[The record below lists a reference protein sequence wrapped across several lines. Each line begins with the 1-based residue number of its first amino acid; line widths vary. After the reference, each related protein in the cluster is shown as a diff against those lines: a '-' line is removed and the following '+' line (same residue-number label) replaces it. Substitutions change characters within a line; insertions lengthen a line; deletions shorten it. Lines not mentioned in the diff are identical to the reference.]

1 MKHLIVSVAGLGFA
15 DVLRHWEGRLGGL
28 SFRPAESVFPAVTC
42 TAQASF
48 RTGLLPR
55 EHGMVSNGVFLRSLL
70 RPSFWEQ
77 SAALVRGPRIWE
89 AARRAGRTV
98 GILFWQQS
106 LGEAADVVVSP
117 APIHKHGG
125 GTILGCS
132 VRPAELG
139 AKLEAS
145 FGAFPLFRYW
155 GPLASSKIGDAVAG
169 YAEAVAR
176 GADPDDLFV
185 YLPTLDYDLQRFGP
199 EDARAGKAFAAAA
212 SQLSRLAA
220 LAEKAGAEFTAFGDY
235 AITQVTAPPAFPNRL
250 LREKGFFL
258 TRGVKGMAYPDIFFS
273 KAFAMADHEI
283 AHVYVRNPGDV
294 AAVADLFRAS
304 GEYAEVAERTPSAE
318 WGAATAGE
326 ILLVAK
332 EGSWCAYPWWTDP
345 REAPD
350 FAGHVDIHNKP
361 GYDPCE
367 LFFERGLRFPP
378 PTARDASRIRGT
390 HGRKCGIAW
399 ASTCVKDA
407 ESLVA
412 LARAVPL

>member
-1 MKHLIVSVAGLGFA
+1 MLLAMKHLIASVAGLGFE
-15 DVLRHWEGRLGGL
+15 DVLRHWNGSLGDL
-28 SFRPAESVFPAVTC
+28 SFQSAKSVFPAVTC

-55 EHGMVSNGVFLRSLL
+55 EHGMVANGLFFRDLL

-77 SAALVRGPRIWE
+77 SAALVAGPRIWD

-98 GILFWQQS
+98 ALLFWQQS

-132 VRPAELG
+132 VRPAELA

-155 GPLASSKIGDAVAG
+155 GPLASSKIGDAVTD

-176 GADPDDLFV
+176 EEDPDDLLV

-199 EDARAGKAFAAAA
+199 EDARAAKAFDAAGQ
-212 SQLSRLAA
+212 QLSRLAA
-220 LAEKAGAEFTAFGDY
+220 LAEKAGAALTVFGDY
-235 AITQVTAPPAFPNRL
+235 AIRPVAAPPAFPNRL

-258 TRGVKGMAYPDIFFS
+258 VREVKGMAYPDIYFS
-273 KAFAMADHEI
+273 RAFALADHEI
-283 AHVYVRNPGDV
+283 AHVYVRDPSDIP
-294 AAVADLFRAS
+294 AVADLFRAS
-304 GEYAEVAERTPSAE
+304 GDYAEVAERTPSAE

-332 EGSWCAYPWWTDP
+332 EGSWCAYPWWTDG

-361 GYDPCE
+361 GFDPKE
-367 LFFERGLRFPP
+367 LFFFNRGNVM
-378 PTARDASRIRGT
+378 GT
-390 HGRKCGIAW
+390 HGRQCA
-399 ASTCVKDA
+399 
-407 ESLVA
+407 VA
-412 LARAVPL
+412 KTE